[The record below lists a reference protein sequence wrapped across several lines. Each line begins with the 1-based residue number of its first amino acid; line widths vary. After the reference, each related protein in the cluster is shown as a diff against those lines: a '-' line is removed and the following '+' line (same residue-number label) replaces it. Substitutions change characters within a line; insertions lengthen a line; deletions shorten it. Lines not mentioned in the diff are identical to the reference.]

1 MTNKTERTPQD
12 AEAVAQA
19 RESVVR
25 VLQAAHISCEPSTFY
40 DLAETLGVTFPPT
53 EHQIADALF
62 AAVRVAEVEPCDW
75 HQDSDGLW
83 WTDCGNVFEFNEDG
97 PWMNGLK
104 FCGYCGKKLVE
115 VPYEPMPDDDE
126 EAQP

>member
-1 MTNKTERTPQD
+1 MTTPQD

-19 RESVVR
+19 REALVR

-62 AAVRVAEVEPCDW
+62 AAVRAEMAQEATDAIARLSAVPMRSLSPEEMGILMFANKAIAAIG
-75 HQDSDGLW
+75 HLAHNEQD
-83 WTDCGNVFEFNEDG
+83 N
-97 PWMNGLK
+97 P
-104 FCGYCGKKLVE
+104 
-115 VPYEPMPDDDE
+115 
-126 EAQP
+126 

>member
-1 MTNKTERTPQD
+1 MTTPQD

-19 RESVVR
+19 REALVR

-62 AAVRVAEVEPCDW
+62 AAVRAECAAKVPELEAEVERLRAAIADPVRWLTRDG
-75 HQDSDGLW
+75 DSVPFFMRPTPRTDG
-83 WTDCGNVFEFNEDG
+83 
-97 PWMNGLK
+97 
-104 FCGYCGKKLVE
+104 
-115 VPYEPMPDDDE
+115 
-126 EAQP
+126 